1 MSSSTKPPHYVTSGL
16 VIGYA
21 LCSSL
26 LAIINKYAITQFNYL
41 GLLTALQ
48 YLTSALGVYLF
59 RKLGFLHHDPFT
71 IPIAKKFFPAALVF
85 FLAIFTNTNLLR
97 HANVDTFIV
106 FRSLT
111 PLLVALADTAF
122 RGQPSPSNLTFFS
135 LVVILAGAVGYVATD
150 SGFTLTAYSWA
161 FAYLVTITTEMVYI
175 KHMVMSLGLNTWGF
189 VLYNNVLSLMIAPF
203 FWFLTGENFEV
214 SNAINSSTGSLF
226 EMNAFLAVSLSCVFG
241 LLISFFGFAAR
252 KAVSATAFTVTGV
265 VNKFLTVAI
274 NVTIWDK
281 HASPAGLVCLLFIII
296 GGVLYQQS
304 VTGNGSQ
311 QRDAVVVTKQ
321 SDIESNLVGDGD
333 LEDESEVKAVMN
345 YEFQTSLAS
354 KARIARTS
362 THQIGSRVAWSRNYA
377 AKEIKFGVDARAL
390 MLKGVEELAEAVK
403 VTMGPKG
410 RNVVIE
416 QSFGAPKVTK
426 DGVTVA
432 KSIEFKDKVKNIGA
446 SLVKQD
452 DKTLLNELEVVEGMK
467 LDRGYISP
475 YFITNQK
482 NQKCE
487 LEDPLII
494 IHEKKISSINSIVK
508 VLELALKKQR
518 PLLIV
523 VEDVESDALA
533 TLILNKLRAGIKVCA
548 IKAPGFGENRKS
560 GLQDLAVLTGGQVSY
575 VLAMELLLCFSVVL

>member
-1 MSSSTKPPHYVTSGL
+1 M
-16 VIGYA
+16 
-21 LCSSL
+21 
-26 LAIINKYAITQFNYL
+26 LAIINKYAITQFNYP

-59 RKLGFLHHDPFT
+59 GKLGFLHHDPFT

-281 HASPAGLVCLLFIII
+281 HASPAGLEDFEEHAAKVKTLKESPSNENLLI
-296 GGVLYQQS
+296 LYGLYKQATLGP
-304 VTGNGSQ
+304 VTTG
-311 QRDAVVVTKQ
+311 
-321 SDIESNLVGDGD
+321 
-333 LEDESEVKAVMN
+333 
-345 YEFQTSLAS
+345 F
-354 KARIARTS
+354 
-362 THQIGSRVAWSRNYA
+362 VAWSYLLMASCKILAGIISICWQLCKAFTHMLTLPWHCFSPFVGHGSMENDGLTRGAIPGGDWWVEIRSLGAVWNTAKVEPGSIVAIFGLGTVGLAIAEGAKSAGASRVIGIDIDSNKYDTDNLSGSIDEPLEDGDSALHLTCLYGHFGCAQLLLERGADLEAKDEDGAIPLHDACAGGFLEIVQLLLNRANDAEHIKRMLESVDSEGDTPLHHA
-377 AKEIKFGVDARAL
+377 ARGEHADVIRLLLSNGASATKENLYGKTPAELPEHGTDARRL
-390 MLKGVEELAEAVK
+390 LEA
-403 VTMGPKG
+403 
-410 RNVVIE
+410 
-416 QSFGAPKVTK
+416 
-426 DGVTVA
+426 
-432 KSIEFKDKVKNIGA
+432 
-446 SLVKQD
+446 
-452 DKTLLNELEVVEGMK
+452 
-467 LDRGYISP
+467 
-475 YFITNQK
+475 
-482 NQKCE
+482 
-487 LEDPLII
+487 
-494 IHEKKISSINSIVK
+494 
-508 VLELALKKQR
+508 
-518 PLLIV
+518 
-523 VEDVESDALA
+523 A
-533 TLILNKLRAGIKVCA
+533 T
-548 IKAPGFGENRKS
+548 
-560 GLQDLAVLTGGQVSY
+560 T
-575 VLAMELLLCFSVVL
+575 AMAT